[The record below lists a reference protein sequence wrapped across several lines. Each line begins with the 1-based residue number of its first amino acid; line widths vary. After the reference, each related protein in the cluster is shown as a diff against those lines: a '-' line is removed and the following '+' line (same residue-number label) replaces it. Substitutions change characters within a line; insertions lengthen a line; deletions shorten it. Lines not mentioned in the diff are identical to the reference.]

1 MPGRSGVLG
10 RTDFIRATA
19 LPSNDVVAARC
30 AGGNADSNVEH
41 AALIEHRDQFLM
53 PRTQLEASCATRMTH
68 SLASPADRLTMTV
81 LLLIAVA
88 FLAYS
93 NGANDNFKG
102 VASLFGSRTAT
113 YRTAITWATFATFAG
128 SVCSIFLAESLLK
141 KFSGKGL
148 VPDVLVGSE
157 YFRLAV
163 ALGAGITVILATR
176 FGFPVSTTHGLT
188 GAIVGCGL
196 AAVGGQV
203 AFGVLGKQFFLPL
216 ILSPLV
222 AVLLG
227 ALLYLT
233 FRFTRLRLGI
243 TKESCVCIGAE
254 QRVFAV
260 SQQASVLDVSG
271 VNSLA
276 VAIDRATHCSERYA
290 GAYLGINCQQTMDAA
305 HFLSAG
311 VVSFARGLNDTPKM
325 AALLLVVQA
334 FDIRW
339 GLVLVALAIAF
350 GGVLNAR
357 RVAETMSHQ
366 ITSMNHGQGFS
377 ANLATGILVILAST
391 FGLPVST
398 THVSVGAL
406 FGIGI
411 TTRQA
416 NYRVVSG
423 ILLSWLLT
431 LPCAAILGGAAYWV
445 LTRN

>member
-1 MPGRSGVLG
+1 
-10 RTDFIRATA
+10 
-19 LPSNDVVAARC
+19 
-30 AGGNADSNVEH
+30 
-41 AALIEHRDQFLM
+41 
-53 PRTQLEASCATRMTH
+53 MT
-68 SLASPADRLTMTV
+68 
-81 LLLIAVA
+81 LLLFIAVA

-102 VASLFGSRTAT
+102 VASLFGSRTTT
-113 YRTAITWATFATFAG
+113 YRTAITWATLTTLAG
-128 SVCSIFLAESLLK
+128 SVCSIFLAETLLK

-157 YFRLAV
+157 QFLLAV

-176 FGFPVSTTHGLT
+176 LGFPISTTHGLT
-188 GAIVGCGL
+188 GAIVGSGL

-203 AFGVLGKQFFLPL
+203 AFGVLGAQFFLPL
-216 ILSPLV
+216 MVSPLL

-227 ALLYLT
+227 ALLYLAL
-233 FRFTRLRLGI
+233 RLVRLRLGI
-243 TKESCVCIGAE
+243 TKESCVCVGTE
-254 QRVFAV
+254 QRVV
-260 SQQASVLDVSG
+260 PLPQPASVLAVQRSEA
-271 VNSLA
+271 LA
-276 VAIDRATHCSERYA
+276 AAVDSEAHCSERYA
-290 GAYLGINCQQTMDAA
+290 GAYLGVNCQQAMDAA

-325 AALLLVVQA
+325 AALLLVVPA

-339 GLVLVALAIAF
+339 GLVLVALAIAL

-357 RVAETMSHQ
+357 RVAETMSHK
-366 ITSMNHGQGFS
+366 ITIMNHGQGFS
-377 ANLATGILVILAST
+377 ANLATGLLVILASK

-406 FGIGI
+406 FGIGV

-416 NYRVVSG
+416 DFRVVSG

-431 LPCAAILGGAAYWV
+431 LPCAAVLSGTIYWL
-445 LTRN
+445 LTHQ